1 MIRLYLEFIL
11 LLVIFCS
18 CNSTSSDVER
28 KYLHL
33 SKADLENKIKGGWA
47 GQTIGVT
54 FGGVTEFKFNGTFIQ
69 DYQPLPWNDN
79 QIKNTMLSWPVLM
92 HQLTHLLMLSL
103 MLTICYGMLT
113 KRLVII
119 Y

>member
-1 MIRLYLEFIL
+1 MKMIRLYLEFIL

-79 QIKNTMLSWPVLM
+79 AFMA
-92 HQLTHLLMLSL
+92 
-103 MLTICYGMLT
+103 
-113 KRLVII
+113 
-119 Y
+119 